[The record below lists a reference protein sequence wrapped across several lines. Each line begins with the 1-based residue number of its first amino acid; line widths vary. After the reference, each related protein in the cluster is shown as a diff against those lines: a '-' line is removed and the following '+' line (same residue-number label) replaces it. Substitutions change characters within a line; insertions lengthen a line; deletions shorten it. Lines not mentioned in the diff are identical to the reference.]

1 MVPTMEDRKRDTQ
14 SKSQNQHQRKEK
26 RTKRSSPEWSVYQC
40 PMLRDGCECVAYA
53 VTLQKTVLRLSAR
66 AFIVVMY
73 VPKHLPTNVPYS
85 NENMT
90 M

>member
-1 MVPTMEDRKRDTQ
+1 
-14 SKSQNQHQRKEK
+14 
-26 RTKRSSPEWSVYQC
+26 
-40 PMLRDGCECVAYA
+40 MLRDGCECVAYA